1 MQGSTEQHQL
11 NLISQLCGSISGE
24 VWPGVENLPLFS
36 TMELP
41 RNHKRKV
48 KERLKPYVRDPHA
61 CDLIDKMLTLDPSK
75 RMGGLLKRLY
85 LSIIVFY
92 EYKGW
97 KDCLK
102 LIFFYCWGMMTY

>member
-1 MQGSTEQHQL
+1 MNISLRQQISPPVTDTHVHKQGSTEQHQL

-24 VWPGVENLPLFS
+24 VWQGVENLPLFS

-48 KERLKPYVRDPHA
+48 KERLKHYVRDPHA

-75 RMGGLLKRLY
+75 RMGELT
-85 LSIIVFY
+85 
-92 EYKGW
+92 
-97 KDCLK
+97 KD
-102 LIFFYCWGMMTY
+102 